1 MPIVNRIAE
10 FHAEMTAWR
19 RHIHENPETA
29 FEERATG
36 DFVAE
41 TLAGFGIAV
50 DRGLGKTG
58 VVGTLTGAKGPG
70 PAIALRADMDALHI
84 IEANDFAH
92 RSHNEGRM
100 HACGHDGHTAMLL
113 GAAKYLAETRN
124 FSGTVHFVFQPAEE
138 NEGGGR
144 AMIEDGLFRR
154 FPVEAVYGMHN
165 IPGIPAG
172 EMAMRPGPMM
182 AAYDVFEVAMTGR
195 GAHAAMPHLGTDA
208 VVAAAALVMELQ
220 TIVARTLDPMQSGVV
235 SVTQIHGGTTWNVI
249 PEEVVVRGTAR
260 WFRDKVGDQI
270 EAAVRRIADGV
281 AATHGVQARVHYERR
296 YPPTVNEAT
305 ETALCAEVARALVG
319 PDKVFTDK
327 SPMMG
332 AEDFAFMLQEKP
344 GCYVWIGNGSVDGDR
359 QLHNPHYDF
368 NDEILPVGASYWAR
382 LAEIKLAPT
391 AGT

>member
-1 MPIVNRIAE
+1 MPIINRIAE
-10 FHAEMTAWR
+10 FQAEMTAWR

-29 FEERATG
+29 FEERETG

-41 TLAGFGIAV
+41 KLAGFGIAV
-50 DRGLGKTG
+50 DRGLGRTG
-58 VVGTLTGAKGPG
+58 VVGTLEGARGPG

-84 IEANDFAH
+84 LEANAFAH

-100 HACGHDGHTAMLL
+100 HACGHDGHTTMLL

-124 FSGTVHFVFQPAEE
+124 FSGTVHFIFQPAEE

-144 AMIEDGLFRR
+144 VMIEDGLFRR
-154 FPVEAVYGMHN
+154 FPVEAVYGLHN

-172 EMAMRPGPMM
+172 EMAMRPGPTM
-182 AAYDVFEVAMTGR
+182 AAYDIFEITVTGR
-195 GAHAAMPHLGTDA
+195 GSHAAMPHLGTDA
-208 VVAAAALVMELQ
+208 VVASAALVTGLQ

-235 SVTQIHGGTTWNVI
+235 TVTQIHGGTTWNVI
-249 PEEVVVRGTAR
+249 PEEVAIRGTAR
-260 WFRDKVGDQI
+260 WFRDKIGDTI
-270 EAAVRRIADGV
+270 EAAIRRIADGV
-281 AATHGVQARVHYERR
+281 ATGHGVSANVHYERR

-305 ETALCAEVARALVG
+305 ETAFCAEVARALVG
-319 PDKVFTDK
+319 NDKVFTDK

-332 AEDFAFMLQEKP
+332 AEDFAFMLREKP
-344 GCYVWIGNGSVDGDR
+344 GCYAWIGNGSADNDR

-382 LAEIKLAPT
+382 LAETKLAPRD
-391 AGT
+391 

>member
-19 RHIHENPETA
+19 RHIHEHPETA

-41 TLAGFGIAV
+41 KLAGFGLAV
-50 DRGLGKTG
+50 DRGLGRTG
-58 VVGTLTGAKGPG
+58 IVGTLAGAKGPG
-70 PAIALRADMDALHI
+70 PAIALRADMDALDMD
-84 IEANDFAH
+84 EANVFAH
-92 RSHNEGRM
+92 RSRHDGRM

-124 FSGTVHFVFQPAEE
+124 FAGTVHFIFQPAEE

-154 FPVEAVYGMHN
+154 FPVAAVYGMHN

-182 AAYDVFEVAMTGR
+182 AAYDIFEIVLRGR
-195 GAHAAMPHLGTDA
+195 GCHAAMPHLGTDA
-208 VVAAAALVMELQ
+208 VVASGALVTALQ
-220 TIVARTLDPMQSGVV
+220 TVVARTLDPMASGVV

-260 WFRDKVGDQI
+260 WFRDKIGHRI
-270 EAAVRRIADGV
+270 EASIRRIAEGV
-281 AATHGVQARVHYERR
+281 AAAHGVAADVRYERR
-296 YPPTVNEAT
+296 YPPTVNEPG
-305 ETALCAEVARALVG
+305 ETAQCEKVARALVG
-319 PDKVFTDK
+319 DEKVSTDK

-332 AEDFAFMLQEKP
+332 AEDFAFMLREKP
-344 GCYVWIGNGSVDGDR
+344 GCYVWIGNGPADGDR

-368 NDEILPVGASYWAR
+368 NDDILPVGASYWAR
-382 LAEIKLAPT
+382 LAETKLAPGG
-391 AGT
+391 A